1 MRAFHFYGRTKGCAL
16 KGLLDVS
23 IQINRIRHGVHRVIE
38 AGQRGKEMSRRVKI
52 IFLAALLAL
61 LAFLIIR
68 QVLVI
73 KGSLHEGNFLKRGEN
88 TSLSVHKWM
97 TVDEI
102 AEKSHLSE
110 KDVFNAL
117 QINPEKGDEKLS
129 LRALSKKYSIPPEE
143 MKANLQ
149 KITPHRP
156 SRHKK

>member
-1 MRAFHFYGRTKGCAL
+1 
-16 KGLLDVS
+16 
-23 IQINRIRHGVHRVIE
+23 
-38 AGQRGKEMSRRVKI
+38 MSRRIKI

-73 KGSLHEGNFLKRGEN
+73 KGSLQEGHFLKRGEN

-97 TVDEI
+97 TVAEI
-102 AEKSHLSE
+102 AEKCHLSE
-110 KDVFNAL
+110 KDVFDAL

-129 LRALSKKYSIPPEE
+129 LRALSKKYSIQPEE

-149 KITPHRP
+149 KIIPPHRP